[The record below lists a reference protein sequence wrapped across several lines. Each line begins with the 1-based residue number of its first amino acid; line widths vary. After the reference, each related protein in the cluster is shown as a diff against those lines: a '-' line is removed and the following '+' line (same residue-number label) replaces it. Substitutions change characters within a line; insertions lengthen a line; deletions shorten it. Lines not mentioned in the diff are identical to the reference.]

1 MSKKLIT
8 GVCVA
13 LILIAI
19 YFGIKMYASNVAEKK
34 IAKAIASLADY
45 VDVNYRKVS
54 VDLLGL
60 DVHISDVLVSPA
72 NAKEKVKINE
82 IVIYDVDQN
91 SEVPTFLNLSLNG
104 IEADLNEFGSKAD
117 GIRKLGYNDKL
128 LLNVK
133 IEYDYNKEKKELSL
147 KQFKVGADDVGDIG
161 VNIHLGN
168 IDLSTEK
175 IGGIIFTWPQIML
188 HEAKI
193 GYEDH
198 SLVGRLLKLA
208 AKNGNINVND
218 FRTYVIQEIEK
229 EIEKEKD
236 EFNRNALKEMRD
248 FIEHPEQFSISIS
261 PPEPLPLGRIISVND
276 PKDIIK
282 LLNMKIES

>member
-8 GVCVA
+8 GISVA
-13 LILIAI
+13 VILIAV
-19 YFGIKMYASNVAEKK
+19 YLGVKMYASNVAEKK
-34 IAKAIASLADY
+34 IAKAIASLANY
-45 VDVNYRKVS
+45 ADVNYKKVS

-60 DVHISDVLVSPA
+60 NVHILDVLVSPA
-72 NAKEKVKINE
+72 ETKEKVKINE

-91 SEVPTFLNLSLNG
+91 SDIPTFLNLSLNG
-104 IEADLNEFGSKAD
+104 IEVDLNELGSKAED
-117 GIRKLGYNDKL
+117 IRKLGYKDKL
-128 LLNVK
+128 LLNFN

-168 IDLSTEK
+168 IELSTGK
-175 IGGIIFTWPQIML
+175 IGGIIFTWPQIIL
-188 HEAKI
+188 HDAKI
-193 GYEDH
+193 SYEDH
-198 SLVGRLLKLA
+198 SLVERLLKLA
-208 AKNGNINVND
+208 AKNGNKDVND
-218 FRTYVIQEIEK
+218 FRSYAIQEIEK

-236 EFNRNALKEMRD
+236 EFTKNALKEVRD
-248 FIEHPEQFSISIS
+248 FIEHPEQFSISIF
-261 PPEPLPLGRIISVND
+261 PRKPLPLGRIMSVND